1 MAADALPVHRVCG
14 YPRKS
19 PLGGG
24 AQADE
29 EERDSLN
36 RQDREMREW
45 CAAQGPK
52 DGCRYELVAMRPETD
67 MRYWLKGRS
76 VLMGILDECRAGLY
90 DIVLVYD
97 VTRFVGK
104 ANHIGWLS
112 VEFEE
117 TGATFRYVHNDPG
130 TGKLASVMQYLQAY
144 GSEQEVDR
152 LIVRVRGGKRD
163 RHERRQCQPSPAP
176 LGTVW
181 NHIADPTSAPY
192 ARDRYTRLVAD
203 PTPTGRAR
211 LALVRRLF
219 AEMEAERP
227 SATELARRLVREGV
241 PSPRGGVWTA
251 GAVLRTL
258 RNRGYRGDYVYFK
271 TQRTVVG
278 RGAAEHWE
286 QLPRERA
293 GWLTWEGHHEGFV
306 PAAQWDAVQA
316 ILDDQAARPRFP
328 ARTALGERFL
338 LTGGLVRCAGC
349 GRPLTNAGTWTA
361 TRDPGGAFGPGDRVP
376 YYGCSSTRGSPAWNR
391 LAGKG
396 EVCPEPA
403 RIRADALDRA
413 VWDALLDASRAPQR
427 PSGAPAR
434 ADDPQRTARRLE
446 REVAKK
452 RDALQRVE
460 RKAAE
465 EPDPERRA
473 AQEAL
478 AVAYAVEIRHLEAR
492 RQAGVAT
499 ERAAA
504 LRGDGTRAALALIQD
519 HWDRLLAGVPWG
531 PAPASAEQDAWLRSV
546 LAGVGAQVLVF
557 RRGGRAGARGGY
569 AGLLRERPWAIR
581 FVALQADDGADIWS
595 VFGTTSGTAQGT
607 DLAAALT
614 AGGRAA

>member
-1 MAADALPVHRVCG
+1 MPADPALRRVRVCG

-24 AQADE
+24 AHADE
-29 EERDSLN
+29 EERDSLE
-36 RQDREMREW
+36 RQDREMVDW
-45 CAAQGPK
+45 CATQGPL
-52 DGCRYELVAMRPETD
+52 DGCVYDLVAMRPETD

-76 VLMGILDECRAGLY
+76 VLMSILEECRAGLY
-90 DIVLVYD
+90 DLVLVYD

-130 TGKLASVMQYLQAY
+130 TGKLASVLQYLQAY

-152 LIVRVRGGKRD
+152 LVVRVRGGKRD

-176 LGTVW
+176 MGTVW
-181 NHIADPTSAPY
+181 NHIADPASAPY

-203 PTPTGRAR
+203 PTPAGRAR

-219 AEMEAERP
+219 AGVEAARP

-241 PSPRGGVWTA
+241 PSPRGGVWTS

-293 GWLTWEGHHEGFV
+293 GWLTWEAHHEVFIR
-306 PAAQWDAVQA
+306 PAQWDAVQA

-338 LTGGLVRCAGC
+338 LTGGLARCAGC
-349 GRPLTNAGTWTA
+349 DRPLTNAGTWTA

-391 LAGKG
+391 LAGTG
-396 EVCPEPA
+396 EACPAPA

-413 VWDALLDASRAPQR
+413 VWEALLDVSCSPQR
-427 PSGAPAR
+427 PAAAAPAP
-434 ADDPQRTARRLE
+434 DPQREARRLTRLVE
-446 REVAKK
+446 KK
-452 RDALQRVE
+452 REALQRVE
-460 RKAAE
+460 RKAVE
-465 EPDPERRA
+465 EPDPERQA
-473 AQEAL
+473 QQEAL
-478 AVAYAVEIRHLEAR
+478 AGAYAVEIRHLEAR
-492 RQAGVAT
+492 RQEVVAS
-499 ERAAA
+499 ERVAE
-504 LRGDGTRAALALIQD
+504 LRGDRTRAVVALVQD
-519 HWDRLLAGVPWG
+519 HRERLLAGVPWG
-531 PAPASAEQDAWLRSV
+531 PEPAADAWLRSV
-546 LAGVGAQVLVF
+546 LAGAGAQAVVF
-557 RRGGRAGARGGY
+557 HRGGRGGARGGY
-569 AGLLRERPWAIR
+569 AGLRAERPWAIR
-581 FVALQADDGADIWS
+581 FAALQEDDGSDIWS
-595 VFGTTSGTAQGT
+595 AFGTTSPPGHGA
-607 DLAAALT
+607 DLAAAL
-614 AGGRAA
+614 AGGDRAAA

>member
-1 MAADALPVHRVCG
+1 MAAEPALRRVRVCG

-29 EERDSLN
+29 EERDSLE
-36 RQDREMREW
+36 RQDREMRDW
-45 CAAQGPK
+45 CATHGPQ
-52 DGCRYELVAMRPETD
+52 DGCVYDLVAMRPETD

-76 VLMGILDECRAGLY
+76 VLMSILEECRAGLY
-90 DIVLVYD
+90 DLVLVYD

-130 TGKLASVMQYLQAY
+130 TGKLASVLQYLQAY

-152 LIVRVRGGKRD
+152 LVVRVRGGKRD
-163 RHERRQCQPSPAP
+163 RHERRQCQPYPAP
-176 LGTVW
+176 MGTVW
-181 NHIADPTSAPY
+181 NHVADPASAPY

-203 PTPTGRAR
+203 PTPAGRER

-219 AEMEAERP
+219 ATMEAERP

-241 PSPRGGVWTA
+241 PSPRGGVWTS

-293 GWLTWEGHHEGFV
+293 GWLTWEAHHEVFV
-306 PAAQWDAVQA
+306 RPAQWDAVQA
-316 ILDDQAARPRFP
+316 LLDDQAARPRFP

-338 LTGGLVRCAGC
+338 LTGGLARCAGC
-349 GRPLTNAGTWTA
+349 DRPLTNAGTWVA

-413 VWDALLDASRAPQR
+413 VWDALLDASRAPR
-427 PSGAPAR
+427 GAAPAR
-434 ADDPQRTARRLE
+434 AEDPQREARRLE

-452 RDALQRVE
+452 RAALQRVE

-465 EPDPERRA
+465 EPDPERQA

-478 AVAYAVEIRHLEAR
+478 AVAYGLEIRQLEAR
-492 RQAGVAT
+492 RQEGVAT

-504 LRGDGTRAALALIQD
+504 LRGDGTRAALALVRD

-531 PAPASAEQDAWLRSV
+531 GAPDQDAWLRSV
-546 LAGVGAQVLVF
+546 LTGVGAQVVVF

-569 AGLLRERPWAIR
+569 AGLLRERPWALR
-581 FVALQADDGADIWS
+581 FTELQADDGADIWS
-595 VFGTTSGTAQGT
+595 AFRTTSPTGHGT
-607 DLAAALT
+607 DLEAALAAA
-614 AGGRAA
+614 